1 MATLFRM
8 PRQTEPVRGDW
19 QGRRFV
25 ALSASTTGAA
35 TTVPATEG
43 MPMPRVHWIAAA
55 LLAVS
60 ATASNGQIGRA
71 VAPVCDRA
79 CMTSLVDRYL
89 AALVAH
95 DASGL
100 PLNRDVKFTE
110 NTARLKVGS
119 EGLWVAASEAPTGPK
134 IYAVDIGAGQIG
146 FYGVMKERGKPL
158 IIALRLKVVNGQITE
173 IEHVLARSVRDDA
186 LKNLATP
193 RPAFSASLSPAERLP
208 RAQMV
213 NIADSYFE
221 AIEHANGKLAP
232 FADECVRRENGGQ
245 TTHNTKPV
253 PWPVPL
259 GSKQADDAMAY
270 LGTLSCS
277 DQLDTH
283 VMDFITRLWPRRHEI
298 VDEEKGLVFSF
309 PMFQHRG
316 GTGMIKM
323 YNVPGVDSLPLGGSS
338 SNLQAAEIFRIDRGK
353 ITGIE
358 AMGAQLPYGTKSGW
372 GE

>member
-1 MATLFRM
+1 MS
-8 PRQTEPVRGDW
+8 
-19 QGRRFV
+19 RRLCFGV
-25 ALSASTTGAA
+25 AAIVLGGSALAA
-35 TTVPATEG
+35 P
-43 MPMPRVHWIAAA
+43 
-55 LLAVS
+55 
-60 ATASNGQIGRA
+60 IGGA
-71 VAPVCDRA
+71 VAPACDRA
-79 CMTSLVDRYL
+79 CMVDIVDRYL
-89 AALVAH
+89 AALVRH
-95 DASGL
+95 DPAGL
-100 PLNRDVKFTE
+100 PLNRDVKFVE

-119 EGLWVAASEAPTGPK
+119 EGLWVGASELPSGFR
-134 IYAVDIGAGQIG
+134 IYAIDVDAGQAG
-146 FYGVMKERGKPL
+146 FYGVMKERDRPL

-173 IEHVLARSVRDDA
+173 IEHVLARGLRADA
-186 LKNLATP
+186 VKNLASQ
-193 RPAFSASLSPAERLP
+193 RPEFTATVPPADRLP
-208 RAQMV
+208 RQQMV

-232 FADECVRRENGGQ
+232 FADDCVRRENGGQ
-245 TTHNTKPV
+245 TTHNAKPV

-298 VDEEKGLVFSF
+298 VDPEKGLVFSF

-316 GTGMIKM
+316 GSGTIKI

-338 SNLQAAEIFRIDRGK
+338 SNLQAAEMFKIDHGRIVGV
-353 ITGIE
+353 E
-358 AMGAQLPYGTKSGW
+358 AMGASLPYGTKSAW

>member
-1 MATLFRM
+1 MSSRHLLAAAAAVVLCS
-8 PRQTEPVRGDW
+8 
-19 QGRRFV
+19 
-25 ALSASTTGAA
+25 SASAA
-35 TTVPATEG
+35 VPAG
-43 MPMPRVHWIAAA
+43 G
-55 LLAVS
+55 AV
-60 ATASNGQIGRA
+60 Q
-71 VAPVCDRA
+71 PVCDRA
-79 CMTSLVDRYL
+79 CLTGMVDRYL
-89 AALVAH
+89 AALVRH
-95 DASGL
+95 DPTGL

-119 EGLWVAASEAPTGPK
+119 EGLWIAASEAPTGFR
-134 IYAVDIGAGQIG
+134 IYAIDVPGGQAG
-146 FYGVMKERGKPL
+146 FYGVMKERDRPL

-173 IEHVLARSVRDDA
+173 IEHVLARNLRPDAVR
-186 LKNLATP
+186 NLANP
-193 RPAFSASLSPAERLP
+193 RPEFVTPLPSASRSP

-232 FADECVRRENGGQ
+232 FADDCVRRENGGQ
-245 TTHNTKPV
+245 TTHNAKPV

-259 GSKQADDAMAY
+259 GSKAADDAMAY
-270 LGTLSCS
+270 IGTLSCS

-298 VDEEKGLVFSF
+298 VDEELGLVFSF

-316 GTGMIKM
+316 GSGTLKV

-338 SNLQAAEIFRIDRGK
+338 SNMQAGEIFKIDHGH
-353 ITGIE
+353 IAAVE